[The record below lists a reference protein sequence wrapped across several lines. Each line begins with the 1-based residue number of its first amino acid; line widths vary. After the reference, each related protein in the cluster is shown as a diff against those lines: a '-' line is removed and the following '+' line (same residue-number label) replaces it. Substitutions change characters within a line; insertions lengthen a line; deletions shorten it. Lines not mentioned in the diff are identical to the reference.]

1 MTSVSVNR
9 VTVKS
14 VTLQITRCLLSL
26 LLSSGAIAGPEAG
39 LSSLVPYQQRLY
51 LDGHRF
57 VSLYANAPLSGENP
71 QIRRVLVV
79 VHGAGRDADEYFRS
93 AMAAAFLSGALSDTL
108 VVAPRFAATSAECH
122 DDAAENELTWD
133 CDAWKF
139 GESSSNSVPAD
150 SFEVMDELLRRIEN
164 PKRFPNESQVLV
176 AGHSAGGQYVVRYA
190 IANKVDE
197 TLRVKPQYLAI
208 NPSSY
213 PYLDRYRPVRI
224 DQTTRPN
231 TLLPADREDLTTDL
245 GAARLTEIRDPHGCA
260 GFDQWPYGLTD
271 RRGYSASLAVHDIE
285 QHFINRR
292 LQLLVGQ
299 QDSVPLAGLD
309 TSCAA
314 MLQGAHR
321 LERAINF
328 AAYGRERYQA
338 DHKLTIVPLCGHN
351 ARCMLTSPV
360 VMPLLF
366 PHQ

>member
-1 MTSVSVNR
+1 MMSKR
-9 VTVKS
+9 GAFR
-14 VTLQITRCLLSL
+14 LTRCLLTL
-26 LLSSGAIAGPEAG
+26 LLSGGAIAGPEAG
-39 LSSLVPYQQRLY
+39 LTSLAPYQQRLY

-57 VSLYANAPLSGENP
+57 VSFYASAPLSKGNP

-93 AMAAAFLSGALSDTL
+93 AMAAAYLSGALGDTL
-108 VVAPRFAATSAECH
+108 VVAPRFAAASVECH
-122 DDAAENELTWD
+122 DDTTENELTWD
-133 CDAWKF
+133 CDTWKF
-139 GESSSNSVPAD
+139 GEPSSNSVPAD

-164 PKRFPNESQVLV
+164 PRRFPNESQVLV
-176 AGHSAGGQYVVRYA
+176 VGHSAGGQYVVRYA
-190 IANKVDE
+190 ITNKVDE
-197 TLRVKPQYLAI
+197 TLRVKPQYLAL

-224 DQTTRPN
+224 DQATRPN
-231 TLLPADREDLTTDL
+231 TVLPVDRVDLTTDL
-245 GAARLTEIRDPHGCA
+245 GAARFTEIRDPHGCV
-260 GFDQWPYGLTD
+260 GFDVWPYGLTD
-271 RRGYSASLAVHDIE
+271 RRGYSASLTTQDIE

-292 LQLLVGQ
+292 LLLVVGQ

-321 LERAINF
+321 LERAIHF
-328 AAYGRERYQA
+328 AAYGRDRYQA
-338 DHKLTIVPLCGHN
+338 DHKLVIVPLCGHN

-366 PHQ
+366 PRQ